1 MIRGVGSWGN
11 GAGAQNHGETRG
23 SGDWNLHVMI
33 RSSKDRIAFLI
44 EPARIG
50 NGDMG
55 YYLEVE
61 VPGIAIGALSSSN
74 LLRVAARIAGPVGV
88 ALLAIDMAMITI
100 DTVRCYEEKTASQG
114 TSVPSGQ

>member
-1 MIRGVGSWGN
+1 M
-11 GAGAQNHGETRG
+11 
-23 SGDWNLHVMI
+23 HVMI
-33 RSSKDRIAFLI
+33 GSSKGRIGFLI

-74 LLRVAARIAGPVGV
+74 LLRVAARIAGPVGA

-100 DTVRCYEEKTASQG
+100 DTVKCYEEKTASQG
-114 TSVPSGQ
+114 TSAPSGQ